1 MNTSII
7 APSVVSEAEWVIARK
22 ELLTKENELL
32 RLQEELYQERRDLP
46 WVKVEKDYTFDTP
59 SGKKKL
65 ADLFGDNSQLIVQH
79 FMFAPGWKEGCPHCS
94 FLADHID
101 GALPHL
107 LNHDVSVVAISRAPL
122 SAIEAFK
129 KRMGWGF
136 EWVSSNESDFNFDY
150 QVSFKK
156 ADKVEYNY
164 EMIDYSGEELPGFS
178 VFYKDENG
186 EVFHTYSFFANG
198 PEILVGTL
206 NFMNLTPKGHSNLT
220 ETSVKYHDK
229 YDTATTQHSCCH

>member
-22 ELLTKENELL
+22 ALLARENELL
-32 RLQEELYQERRDLP
+32 RLQEELYRERQELP

-59 SGKKKL
+59 EGKKRL
-65 ADLFGDNSQLIVQH
+65 ADLFGTNSQLIVQH
-79 FMFAPGWKEGCPHCS
+79 FMFAPGKKEGCVHCS

-107 LNHDVSVVAISRAPL
+107 LHHDVSVVAISRAPL
-122 SAIEAFK
+122 ADIEPFR

-136 EWVSSNESDFNFDY
+136 PWVSSYGSDFNYDY
-150 QVSFKK
+150 HVSFKK

-164 EMIDYSGEELPGFS
+164 EMIDYAGEELPGISIFT
-178 VFYKDENG
+178 KDESG
-186 EVFHTYSFFANG
+186 DVFHTYSTFSTG
-198 PEILVGTL
+198 SEIVVNTL
-206 NFMNLTPKGHSNLT
+206 NFLHLTPKGKGNLT
-220 ETSVKYHDK
+220 EGSVKYHDQ
-229 YDTATTQHSCCH
+229 YNTTPAHSCCH